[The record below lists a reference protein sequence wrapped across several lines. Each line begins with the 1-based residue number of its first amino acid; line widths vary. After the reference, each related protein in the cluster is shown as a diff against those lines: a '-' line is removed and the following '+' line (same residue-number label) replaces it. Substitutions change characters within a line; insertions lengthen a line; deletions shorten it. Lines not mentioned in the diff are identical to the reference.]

1 MTHSCV
7 RAAIL
12 GGPFSYLY
20 AMKHI
25 IYGLIIA
32 ILLVFLIKAE
42 CGKPNDGK
50 IIKVEGKKVKV
61 IEHKIDTQYVPVKV
75 KGRTDTLIED
85 TTIYVE
91 VPVMDTNAM
100 HKYLEDYY
108 AKRVFN
114 DTFRINYGKIYVQD
128 TVQQNRIVGRS
139 FGADLLVPVVKESLT
154 VEKPPK
160 NELYLGVRTDWGRS
174 GNFVSVGP
182 TIFLKTK
189 KQRIYGVGVNLV
201 NGSPVYS
208 AHINIKL

>member
-1 MTHSCV
+1 MYG
-7 RAAIL
+7 AATL

-25 IYGLIIA
+25 VYGLIIA
-32 ILLVFLIKAE
+32 ILLVFLLKAE
-42 CGKPNDGK
+42 CGKPKDGG
-50 IIKVEGKKVKV
+50 IIKVNGQKVRV
-61 IEHKIDTQYVPVKV
+61 IEHKIDTQYVPVKI

-91 VPVMDTNAM
+91 VPVIDSLLMSQIA
-100 HKYLEDYY
+100 KDYY

-154 VEKPPK
+154 VEKLPK
-160 NELYLGVRTDWGRS
+160 NELYLGVRTDWEKS
-174 GNFVSVGP
+174 GTFVGIGP
-182 TIFLKTK
+182 SLLLKTK
-189 KQRIYGVGVNLV
+189 RQRIYGVGVSLV
-201 NGSPVYS
+201 NGKPIYN
-208 AHINIKL
+208 IQMNIKL

>member
-1 MTHSCV
+1 MYG
-7 RAAIL
+7 AATL

-25 IYGLIIA
+25 VYGLIIA
-32 ILLVFLIKAE
+32 TLLVFLLKAE
-42 CGKPNDGK
+42 CGKPKDGG
-50 IIKVEGKKVKV
+50 IIKVNGQKVRV
-61 IEHKIDTQYVPVKV
+61 IEHKIDTQYVPVKI

-91 VPVMDTNAM
+91 VPVIDSLLMSQIAN
-100 HKYLEDYY
+100 DYY

-160 NELYLGVRTDWGRS
+160 NELYLGVRTDWEKS
-174 GNFVSVGP
+174 GTFVGIGP
-182 TIFLKTK
+182 SLLLKTK
-189 KQRIYGVGVNLV
+189 RQRIYGVGVSLV
-201 NGSPVYS
+201 NGKPIYN
-208 AHINIKL
+208 IQMNIKL